1 MKEDFLHY
9 LWRMRKFNHVALKTT
24 NGEPLTI
31 QATGEHN
38 LDAGPDFSNAR
49 IRIGDMLW
57 AGNVEIHVNA
67 SEWYAHKHQEDK
79 AYDSVVLHVVFEED
93 KPVFRNNGER
103 IPCLEIK
110 KRIPPKIS
118 KIYRKLLRDETWI
131 PCQHH
136 FSKVKE
142 ITKNLWLDRLL
153 VERLENKTTDIIR
166 SLEINKNNWEET
178 FYQFLARGFGVK
190 VNTEPF
196 EQLARS
202 LPLLILGKH
211 KNSLFQLEALLFGQ
225 AGMLEID
232 FKDDYPIRL
241 QKEYNFLKKKY
252 NLQSIH
258 SESWKYMRMRPA
270 NFPSIRIAQFATLV
284 YQSSH
289 LFSKIL
295 AVQNVKEIEHMF
307 EVKISNYWQT
317 HYVFDKPS
325 IKRKKSLGKN
335 SIHLLI
341 INTIAPFLFLY
352 GKSIDR
358 ESLKEKALELLEE
371 LQSEKNTIINEWRK
385 LGMNPSSA
393 YQSQALLHLK
403 KNYCDKKNCLN
414 CSIGHAI
421 LKD

>member
-371 LQSEKNTIINEWRK
+371 LQPEKNTIINEWRK